1 MRLVM
6 IVTDLFKLAGRSLTE
21 NRLRSFLTLLGLV
34 IGVSSLI
41 LVMTIIESANTYVS
55 DQIADLGTNA
65 FKVTKL
71 ANISDGIDAFIK
83 SFRRKDIT
91 WENYEFLSDNLRK
104 SSQIGA
110 EVSTRNFVR
119 FKNNYIEE
127 SSVDGWSANMIDIG
141 TREIADGRFFSIQEQ
156 QYSRRICVIGWDIRK
171 NLFENQDPIGQYIK
185 IGATPYLVIGVCEEI
200 GNILGQSQDNFVIIP
215 ITTFQKKYGQ
225 RRTLDLLVQTGSPSD
240 MDAAIDEVRSF
251 LRTLRH
257 RKFDEDDDFSI
268 ITADTTL
275 DLFHSISDNFF
286 LVFLMLTA
294 VAAIVGGIVIMNIML
309 VSVTERVMEIGV
321 RRAVGARRR
330 DILNQFLLESLL
342 LCLVGGI
349 IGVLLGMAGAYLFTS
364 LADMPAGVEPWVAG
378 FGVLLSSTIGIFF
391 GIYPSW
397 RAAGLDPVEALQAEK

>member
-1 MRLVM
+1 MLWS
-6 IVTDLFKLAGRSLTE
+6 DLFKLAGRSLSG

-41 LVMTIIESANTYVS
+41 LVMTIIESADAYVS
-55 DQIADLGTNA
+55 NQIADLGTNA

-71 ANISDGIDAFIK
+71 ANISEGIDAFIR

-91 WENYEFLSDNLRK
+91 WGNFRFLQDNLQK

-119 FKNNYIEE
+119 FGNKYIEE
-127 SSVDGWSANMIDIG
+127 SSIDGWTANMIDIG
-141 TREIADGRFFSIQEQ
+141 TREIQDGRFFSQQEQ
-156 QYSRRICVIGWDIRK
+156 LHARRVCVIGWDIQE
-171 NLFENQDPIGQYIK
+171 NLFANLDPIGKYVK
-185 IGATPYLVIGVCEEI
+185 IGATPFLVIGVCEKI
-200 GNILGQSQDNFVIIP
+200 GTILGQSQDNFVIIP

-225 RRTLDLLVQTGSPSD
+225 RRTLDLLVQAESTTR
-240 MDAAIDEVRSF
+240 MDAAIEEVRGY
-251 LRTLRH
+251 LRVLRH
-257 RKFDEDDDFSI
+257 RKFDEEDDFSI

-330 DILNQFLLESLL
+330 DILNQFLLESVM
-342 LCLVGGI
+342 LCVAGGI
-349 IGVLLGMAGAYLFTS
+349 LGVLIGMAGASFFTT
-364 LADMPAGVEPWVAG
+364 LADMPAGVKPWVAA
-378 FGVLLSSTIGIFF
+378 FGVLMSSGIGLFF

-397 RAAGLDPVEALQAEK
+397 RAAGLDPVEALRAEK